1 MCRTRIHPTL
11 WNGFPTTSRQDPQF
25 LSVCVVWQAY
35 YIAEAG
41 KQTGIAYHDAIL
53 NIMRDITKG
62 YKRFVPWFI
71 SWGVWAIAFFC
82 NVSCCWTYWTNTRIE
97 GIQSLKVNFLLG
109 WVLKTPRWF
118 AQGAIQPVGK
128 GVPILVMVRRNWLT
142 FRYLTFGRPP
152 CATFLP
158 KDWRWLW
165 PLLEIPLRFRR
176 CSKELP
182 SGLFLHFFRGKTTI
196 SSAVFRLVE
205 LFRVLLQ
212 LSSQRY
218 VRMVY
223 LNHGTCFWFRVL
235 TKWAKVGHFE

>member
-1 MCRTRIHPTL
+1 MLNVQNKNSSYFVEWIPNNIKARSTIFVSLCCVTSILHCR
-11 WNGFPTTSRQDPQF
+11 S
-25 LSVCVVWQAY
+25 WQANRHCISWCNIRY
-35 YIAEAG
+35 YAW
-41 KQTGIAYHDAIL
+41 H
-53 NIMRDITKG
+53 
-62 YKRFVPWFI
+62 YKRIQKVCSLI
-71 SWGVWAIAFFC
+71 HILRGLSNCIFC

-97 GIQSLKVNFLLG
+97 GILESQFSSRMGFENPAFIC
-109 WVLKTPRWF
+109 PRE
-118 AQGAIQPVGK
+118 IQPVGK
-128 GVPILVMVRRNWLT
+128 GVPVLMIVRRNWLT
-142 FRYLTFGRPP
+142 FRYLSFGRPP

-182 SGLFLHFFRGKTTI
+182 SGLFLHFFRGETTI

-218 VRMVY
+218 VRMV
-223 LNHGTCFWFRVL
+223 
-235 TKWAKVGHFE
+235 